1 MPAFGPPTWAVLVF
15 FTLNGGETVAPLVL
29 IGAGAA
35 VSDRLLLAL
44 GFRRLRGHVSDRQRA
59 KLEAAGKMYRSRPQ
73 TVGGRSGLVRAV
85 AAPLAQLFEAAGLI
99 GMTLLPLTAAFFAG
113 PLVS

>member
-59 KLEAAGKMYRSRPQ
+59 KLEAAGKVLGRDRRRSVAGVALFALSPLPWRNSSRRP
-73 TVGGRSGLVRAV
+73 A
-85 AAPLAQLFEAAGLI
+85 
-99 GMTLLPLTAAFFAG
+99 
-113 PLVS
+113 